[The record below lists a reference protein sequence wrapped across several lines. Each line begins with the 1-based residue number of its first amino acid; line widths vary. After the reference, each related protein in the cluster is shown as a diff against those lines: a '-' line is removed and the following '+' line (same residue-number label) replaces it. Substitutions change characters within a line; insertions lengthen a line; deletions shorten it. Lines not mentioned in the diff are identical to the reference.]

1 MSEKPLHSIEFVKA
15 VKNGNNTV
23 IEEFASRVIPRII
36 EYLMVTLNANRFLAE
51 ECTHHAFSVVLERI
65 NKDSLDSSTSIVS
78 YTMTTARNEYFR
90 MIKNEFREGA
100 AIFQEQYFLESE
112 EQIDHLIDKER
123 EKILQKCLGSLD
135 VKSRDFIEY
144 LIAHPEYS
152 MMKIGKI
159 FSISPENA
167 RTRKSR
173 IVSQLSECVEKK
185 LNK

>member
-1 MSEKPLHSIEFVKA
+1 MSDKPLHSIEFVKA
-15 VKNGNNTV
+15 VKNGEKPV

-36 EYLMVTLNANRFLAE
+36 EYLMVTLNANKFLAE
-51 ECTHHAFSVVLERI
+51 ECAHHAFSVVLDRI
-65 NKDSLDSSTSIVS
+65 NNDSLDSKTSIIS
-78 YTMTTARNEYFR
+78 YTITTARNEYFR

-100 AIFQEQYFLESE
+100 AIFQEQYFLDSE
-112 EQIDHLIDKER
+112 EQIEQLIDEER
-123 EKILQKCLGSLD
+123 EKILLKCLKSLD
-135 VKSRDFIEY
+135 PKSKDYIEY
-144 LIAHPEYS
+144 IMAHPEYS

-173 IVSQLSECVEKK
+173 IISQLSDCVEKK

>member
-1 MSEKPLHSIEFVKA
+1 MSDQPLHSIEFVKA
-15 VKNGNNTV
+15 VKNGDKPV
-23 IEEFASRVIPRII
+23 IEQFTARVIPRII
-36 EYLMVTLNANRFLAE
+36 EYLMVTLNANKFLAE
-51 ECTHHAFSVVLERI
+51 ECTHHAFSVVLDRI
-65 NKDSLDSSTSIVS
+65 INDSLDASTSIVS

-90 MIKNEFREGA
+90 MIKNEFREGT
-100 AIFQEQYFLESE
+100 AIFQEQYFLDSE
-112 EQIDHLIDKER
+112 EQIEKLIDEER
-123 EKILQKCLGSLD
+123 EKILQKCLKSLD

-144 LIAHPEYS
+144 LIAHPEFS

-173 IVSQLSECVEKK
+173 IISQLSDCIEKK